1 MNELPTVLGIVPFI
15 PVAILC
21 YFVGAT
27 IKAFKNENLDRFIP
41 EIVAVFGGIVTA
53 ILFKTID
60 GYIPATNWFE
70 AFILGMVSG
79 SVAVCIN
86 QIYKQFTKE
95 DTYDGV
101 FEGEVP
107 NSEFTN
113 DPEEDPK
120 KDPDDETTEEE

>member
-1 MNELPTVLGIVPFI
+1 MNDLQFLVFLPLAGVCFLIGAGLKAIGNETLDKFIPFLCGLFGGILGIVAFLTIPNFI
-15 PVAILC
+15 PAENWLMAL
-21 YFVGAT
+21 YVGVGSGLMAT
-27 IKAFKNENLDRFIP
+27 GAH
-41 EIVAVFGGIVTA
+41 
-53 ILFKTID
+53 
-60 GYIPATNWFE
+60 
-70 AFILGMVSG
+70 
-79 SVAVCIN
+79 

-113 DPEEDPK
+113 NPEEDPK

>member
-1 MNELPTVLGIVPFI
+1 MNDLQFLVFLPLAGVCFLVGAGLKAIGNETLDKFIPFLCGLFGGILGIVAFLTIPNFI
-15 PVAILC
+15 PAENWLMAL
-21 YFVGAT
+21 YVGVGSGLMAT
-27 IKAFKNENLDRFIP
+27 GAH
-41 EIVAVFGGIVTA
+41 
-53 ILFKTID
+53 
-60 GYIPATNWFE
+60 
-70 AFILGMVSG
+70 
-79 SVAVCIN
+79 

-120 KDPDDETTEEE
+120 EDPEDEPTEEE